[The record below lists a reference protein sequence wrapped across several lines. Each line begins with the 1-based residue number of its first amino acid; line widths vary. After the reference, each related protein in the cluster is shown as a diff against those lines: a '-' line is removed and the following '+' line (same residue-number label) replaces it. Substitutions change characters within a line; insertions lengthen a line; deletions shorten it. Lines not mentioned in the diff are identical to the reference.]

1 MRGTSTMCE
10 PDTRSGSASD
20 LYIYDPE
27 SLSAAQCMGDA
38 CAVCHVQWPRPRT
51 ILGVLP
57 DGGRVLGCG
66 ECAELMGLTPR
77 SRASGA
83 LTAAR

>member
-1 MRGTSTMCE
+1 MCE

>member
-1 MRGTSTMCE
+1 MCE
-10 PDTRSGSASD
+10 PDTRSGSTSD